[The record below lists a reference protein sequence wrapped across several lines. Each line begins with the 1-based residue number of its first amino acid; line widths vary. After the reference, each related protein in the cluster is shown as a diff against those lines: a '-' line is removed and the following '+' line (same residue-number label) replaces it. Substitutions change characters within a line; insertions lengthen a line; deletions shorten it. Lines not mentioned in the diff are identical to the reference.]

1 MFNKPALLSA
11 VTLTTALLATAGLT
25 VLSTTAALAAEQA
38 SVQSNEKRT
47 FNVAAGNL
55 ATALNQFGRQAGI
68 LLSFSPELAA
78 PYKTSGLRGDYK
90 ISEGLQILLR
100 GTPLSVV
107 QQSDTSYRLTQSSDK
122 SADLPVVTVT
132 GQHTSLSAYDPIES
146 YHAERGTS
154 ATKTN
159 ASIFDTP
166 QSISVV
172 TQQQLINRGV
182 KTVTQALQYTPSLS
196 VPYGYDTRYDWFS
209 LRGFDAKNQVYRDG
223 LLIPTSTYGL
233 PRADSYALERVEVIR
248 GPSSVT
254 YGQAQPGGLVNLVS
268 KRPTEETLRELRL
281 SAGSDDFFELAGD
294 FSGKVDDEGKLLY
307 RLTFVGNDGNSE
319 VDYNDSRRKMVAPS
333 LTWNISDDTQL
344 TVLALEQHDEQTY
357 SFNSHFSPALLKTFS
372 AFKGGT
378 KVYDREFGFFDGE
391 KDFNNFDRDY
401 RSVGY
406 EFSHTFNDTW
416 SFRQNTRY
424 DHVNLDF
431 KALGISR
438 NILASD
444 LTKGIQGREASRRKE
459 DLNAFAVDN
468 QLLAHFDS
476 GKLTHDVLIGLDWRY
491 SDSTE
496 KNFSGTVSAINYLN
510 PVYGSA
516 VGNLSLSNKKDVY
529 SRQTGLY
536 IQDQLAYENW
546 RLLIGGRYDWVK
558 NDVDVDF
565 SNNTAN
571 DADKSAEDFSGRVGL
586 LYKFDNG
593 LSPYISY
600 SESFNLVTSTDV
612 EGNLFDPEKAKQY
625 EVGVKYE
632 PKNIDGFISL
642 AAFDLTKDDYVI
654 TEYDLSGTNNISRQ
668 VGEVNSTG
676 IEIEA
681 GLELTEQLKLSAAY
695 SYVDARIT
703 KSPNS
708 WEKDRLIPNQPR
720 QTASVWLD
728 YTQTSGVLKGLGMG
742 AGLRYIGES
751 TYIGRDN
758 LSPISGNQSVDI
770 ETGGYTL
777 TDASLRY
784 DFDDVRLALNV
795 SNLFDR
801 EYTTTC
807 TDLVCYF
814 GDGRRVTASAT
825 YNW

>member
-11 VTLTTALLATAGLT
+11 VTLTTALLAAAGLT
-25 VLSTTAALAAEQA
+25 VLSTTSALAAEQVSA
-38 SVQSNEKRT
+38 QSNEKRT
-47 FNVAAGNL
+47 FNVAAGDL

-78 PYKTSGLRGDYK
+78 PYKTSGLKGDYK

-132 GQHTSLSAYDPIES
+132 GQHTSLSAYDPIDS

-268 KRPTEETLRELRL
+268 KRPTEETLHELRL

-344 TVLALEQHDEQTY
+344 TVLALEQHDKQTY
-357 SFNSHFSPALLKTFS
+357 SFNSHFSPTLLKTFS
-372 AFKGGT
+372 AFKGGA

-391 KDFNNFDRDY
+391 EDFNNFDRDY

-406 EFSHTFNDTW
+406 EFSHAFNDTW

-496 KNFSGTVSAINYLN
+496 KNFSGTASAINYLN

-642 AAFDLTKDDYVI
+642 AAFDLIKDDYVI

-676 IEIEA
+676 IEIEV

-708 WEKDRLIPNQPR
+708 WEKDSLIPNQPR
-720 QTASVWLD
+720 QTASVWPD

-814 GDGRRVTASAT
+814 GDGRRVIASAT

>member
-11 VTLTTALLATAGLT
+11 MTLTTALLATAGVTL
-25 VLSTTAALAAEQA
+25 LSTTPVLAAEQTSA
-38 SVQSNEKRT
+38 QSDKKIS
-47 FNVAAGNL
+47 FNVSAGDL

-68 LLSFSPELAA
+68 LLSFSPELTAA
-78 PYKTSGLRGDYK
+78 YKTSGLKGKYP
-90 ISEGLQILLR
+90 INEGLQTLLR

-107 QQSDTSYRLTQSSDK
+107 QQSETSYRLTKSNDK

-132 GQHTSLSAYDPIES
+132 GQQTSFSAYDPIES
-146 YHAERGTS
+146 YSAERSAS

-172 TQQQLINRGV
+172 TQKQLVNRGV

-196 VPYGYDTRYDWFS
+196 VPFGYDTRYDWFS
-209 LRGFDAKNQVYRDG
+209 LRGFDAKSQVYRDG

-268 KRPTEETLRELRL
+268 KRPTEDTLRELRL

-307 RLTFVGNDGNSE
+307 RLAFVGNDANSE
-319 VDYNDSRRKMVAPS
+319 VDYNDAKRKMVAPS

-344 TVLALEQHDEQTY
+344 TVLAVEQHDEQTY
-357 SFNSHFSPALLKTFS
+357 SFNTHFTSNVLNYFS
-372 AFKGGT
+372 RNFGGAE
-378 KVYDREFGFFDGE
+378 VFDREFGFFDGE
-391 KDFNNFDRDY
+391 EDFNKFDRDY

-406 EFSHTFNDTW
+406 EFSHAFNDTW
-416 SFRQNTRY
+416 SFKQNLRY
-424 DHVNLDF
+424 DEVELDYRTLNSALPGTNLV
-431 KALGISR
+431 AGTLGRS
-438 NILASD
+438 
-444 LTKGIQGREASRRKE
+444 ASRIHE
-459 DLNAFAVDN
+459 DLHALAVDN
-468 QLLAHFDS
+468 QLLSHFNTGS
-476 GKLTHDVLIGLDWRY
+476 ISHDVLIGLDWRY
-491 SDSTE
+491 SQADEENYTGTASTI
-496 KNFSGTVSAINYLN
+496 SYIN
-510 PVYGSA
+510 PEYGSP
-516 VGNLSLSNKKDVY
+516 VGSLSLSRDRDIY
-529 SRQTGLY
+529 SRQTGIY

-558 NDVDVDF
+558 NDVDVNFTD
-565 SNNTAN
+565 STDV

-586 LYKFDNG
+586 VYKFDNG
-593 LSPYISY
+593 LSPYVSY

-612 EGNLFDPEKAKQY
+612 NGKLFDPEKAKQY

-632 PKNIDGFISL
+632 PQNMDGFISL
-642 AAFDLTKDDYVI
+642 AVFDLTKDDYVI
-654 TEYDLSGTNNISRQ
+654 TEYDAFNSNGVSRQ

-676 IEIEA
+676 VEIEA
-681 GLELTEQLKLSAAY
+681 GLELSEQLKLSAAY

-703 KSPNS
+703 ESPNS
-708 WEKDRLIPNQPR
+708 WEKDSLIPNQPR
-720 QTASVWLD
+720 QTASLWLD
-728 YTQTSGVLKGLGMG
+728 YTQTTGVLKGLGMG
-742 AGLRYIGES
+742 AGVRYVGES
-751 TYIGRDN
+751 TYIGTDS
-758 LSPISGNQSVDI
+758 LSTSTVDI

-777 TDASLRY
+777 TDASIRY

-807 TDLVCYF
+807 NDLVCYF
-814 GDGRRVTASAT
+814 GDGRRVIASAT

>member
-11 VTLTTALLATAGLT
+11 VTLTTALLAAAGLT
-25 VLSTTAALAAEQA
+25 VLSTSAALAAEQVSA
-38 SVQSNEKRT
+38 QSNEKRT

-78 PYKTSGLRGDYK
+78 PYKTSGLRGEYK
-90 ISEGLQILLR
+90 ISEGLQALLR

-107 QQSDTSYRLTQSSDK
+107 QQSDTSYRLTQRSDK

-344 TVLALEQHDEQTY
+344 TVLALEQHDKQTY
-357 SFNSHFSPALLKTFS
+357 SFNSHFTSHLLNYFS
-372 AFKGGT
+372 RNFGGA

-406 EFSHTFNDTW
+406 EFSHAFNDSW
-416 SFRQNTRY
+416 SFKQNLRY
-424 DHVNLDF
+424 DDVNLDF
-431 KALGISR
+431 KAMGSALAGTNLVAGTLGRS
-438 NILASD
+438 
-444 LTKGIQGREASRRKE
+444 ASRVRE
-459 DLNAFAVDN
+459 DLHAVAVDN
-468 QLLAHFDS
+468 QLLSNFNTGS
-476 GKLTHDVLIGLDWRY
+476 ITHDVLIGLDWRY
-491 SDSTE
+491 SQADE
-496 KNFSGTVSAINYLN
+496 KNYSGTASTISYIN
-510 PVYGSA
+510 PVYGKA
-516 VGNLSLSNKKDVY
+516 VGNLSLSRDRDIY

-546 RLLIGGRYDWVK
+546 RLLVGGRYDWVK
-558 NDVDVDF
+558 NDVDVNFTKNSDV
-565 SNNTAN
+565 

-600 SESFNLVTSTDV
+600 SESFNLVTKTDKN
-612 EGNLFDPEKAKQY
+612 GGLFDPEKAKQY

-632 PKNIDGFISL
+632 PQNIDGFISL
-642 AAFDLTKDDYVI
+642 AVFDLTKDDYVI
-654 TEYDLSGTNNISRQ
+654 TEYDAVNVNGVSRQ

-676 IEIEA
+676 VEIEA
-681 GLELTEQLKLSAAY
+681 GLDLSEQLKITAAY

-708 WEKDRLIPNQPR
+708 WEKDSLLPNQPR

-728 YTQTSGVLKGLGMG
+728 YTQTSGVLKGLGIG
-742 AGLRYIGES
+742 AGLRYVGES
-751 TYIGRDN
+751 TYIGKDT
-758 LSPISGNQSVDI
+758 LSTSTVDI

-814 GDGRRVTASAT
+814 GDGRRVIASAT

>member
-11 VTLTTALLATAGLT
+11 MTLTTALLATAGVTL
-25 VLSTTAALAAEQA
+25 LSTTPVLAAEQA
-38 SVQSNEKRT
+38 LAQSDKKIT
-47 FNVAAGNL
+47 FNVSAGDL

-68 LLSFSPELAA
+68 LLSFSPELTAA
-78 PYKTSGLRGDYK
+78 YKTSGLNGKYP
-90 ISEGLQILLR
+90 INEGLQTLLR

-107 QQSDTSYRLTQSSDK
+107 KQSETSYRLTQSNDK

-132 GQHTSLSAYDPIES
+132 GQQTSFSAYDPIES
-146 YHAERGTS
+146 YSAERSAS

-172 TQQQLINRGV
+172 TQQQLVNRGV

-209 LRGFDAKNQVYRDG
+209 LRGFDAKSQVYRDG

-268 KRPTEETLRELRL
+268 KRPTEETLRELRF

-307 RLTFVGNDGNSE
+307 RLTFVGNDANSE
-319 VDYNDSRRKMVAPS
+319 VDYNDSERKMVAPS
-333 LTWNISDDTQL
+333 LTWNIDDDTQL
-344 TVLALEQHDEQTY
+344 TVLAVEQHDEQTY
-357 SFNSHFSPALLKTFS
+357 SFNTHFTSHVLNYFSDLF
-372 AFKGGT
+372 GGAE
-378 KVYDREFGFFDGE
+378 VFDREFGFFDGE
-391 KDFNNFDRDY
+391 EDFNNFDRDY

-406 EFSHTFNDTW
+406 EFSHAFNDTW
-416 SFRQNTRY
+416 SFKQNLRY
-424 DHVNLDF
+424 DEVELDLKTLNSALAGTNLV
-431 KALGISR
+431 AGTLGRSATRI
-438 NILASD
+438 
-444 LTKGIQGREASRRKE
+444 REELHAV
-459 DLNAFAVDN
+459 AVDN
-468 QLLAHFDS
+468 QLLSHFNTGS
-476 GKLTHDVLIGLDWRY
+476 ISHDVLIGLDWRY
-491 SDSTE
+491 SQADEENYTGTASTI
-496 KNFSGTVSAINYLN
+496 SYIN
-510 PVYGSA
+510 PEYGSS
-516 VGNLSLSNKKDVY
+516 VGSLSLSRDRDIY
-529 SRQTGLY
+529 SRQTGIY
-536 IQDQLAYENW
+536 IQDQLAYKNW

-558 NDVDVDF
+558 NDVDVNFTNSTDV
-565 SNNTAN
+565 

-586 LYKFDNG
+586 VYKFDNG
-593 LSPYISY
+593 VSPYVSY
-600 SESFNLVTSTDV
+600 SESFNLVTTTDV
-612 EGNLFDPEKAKQY
+612 NGNLFDPEKAKQY

-632 PKNIDGFISL
+632 PQNMDGFISL
-642 AAFDLTKDDYVI
+642 AVFDLTKDDYVI
-654 TEYDLSGTNNISRQ
+654 TEYDAFNSNGVSRQ

-676 IEIEA
+676 VEIEA
-681 GLELTEQLKLSAAY
+681 GLELSEQLKLSAAY

-703 KSPNS
+703 ESPNS
-708 WEKDRLIPNQPR
+708 WEKDSLIPNQPR
-720 QTASVWLD
+720 QTASLWLD
-728 YTQTSGVLKGLGMG
+728 YTQTTGVLKGLGMG
-742 AGLRYIGES
+742 AGVRYVGES
-751 TYIGRDN
+751 TYIGTDS
-758 LSPISGNQSVDI
+758 LSTSTVDI

-777 TDASLRY
+777 TDASIRY

-814 GDGRRVTASAT
+814 GDGRRVIASAT

>member
-11 VTLTTALLATAGLT
+11 MTLTTALLATAGVTL
-25 VLSTTAALAAEQA
+25 LSTTPVLAAEQTSA
-38 SVQSNEKRT
+38 QSDKKIS
-47 FNVAAGNL
+47 FNVSAGDL

-68 LLSFSPELAA
+68 LLSFSPELTAT
-78 PYKTSGLRGDYK
+78 YKTSGLKGNYP
-90 ISEGLQILLR
+90 INEGLQTLLR

-107 QQSDTSYRLTQSSDK
+107 QQSETSYRLTQSNDK

-132 GQHTSLSAYDPIES
+132 GQQTSFSAYDPIES
-146 YHAERGTS
+146 YSAERSAS

-172 TQQQLINRGV
+172 TQQQLVNRGV

-209 LRGFDAKNQVYRDG
+209 LRGFDAKTQVYRDG

-268 KRPTEETLRELRL
+268 KRPTEDTLRELRL

-307 RLTFVGNDGNSE
+307 RLAFVGNDANSE
-319 VDYNDSRRKMVAPS
+319 VDYNDAKRKMVAPS
-333 LTWNISDDTQL
+333 LTWNISDATQL
-344 TVLALEQHDEQTY
+344 TVLAVEQHDEQIY

-372 AFKGGT
+372 DFNGGA

-391 KDFNNFDRDY
+391 EDFNNFDRDY

-406 EFSHTFNDTW
+406 EFSHAFNDTW

-424 DHVNLDF
+424 DEVDLDF
-431 KALGISR
+431 KALGISQ
-438 NILASD
+438 NVFATD
-444 LTKGIQGREASRRKE
+444 LTRGIQGREASRKKE
-459 DLNAFAVDN
+459 ELNAFAVDN
-468 QLLAHFDS
+468 QLLAHFDT
-476 GKLTHDVLIGLDWRY
+476 GKVSHDLLIGLDWRY
-491 SDSTE
+491 SDKAE
-496 KNFSGTVSAINYLN
+496 KNFTGTATAINYLN
-510 PVYGSA
+510 PEYGST
-516 VGNLSLSNKKDVY
+516 VGNLSLSSDKDIY

-536 IQDQLAYENW
+536 IQDQLAYKNW

-558 NDVDVDF
+558 NDVDVNF
-565 SNNTAN
+565 PNNAN
-571 DADKSAEDFSGRVGL
+571 DADQSAEDFSGRVGL
-586 LYKFDNG
+586 VYKFDNG
-593 LSPYISY
+593 LSPYVSY
-600 SESFNLVTSTDV
+600 SESFNLVASTDA

-625 EVGVKYE
+625 ELGVKYE
-632 PKNIDGFISL
+632 PRNMDGFISL

-681 GLELTEQLKLSAAY
+681 GLELTQQLKLSAAY

-708 WEKDRLIPNQPR
+708 WEKDSLIPNQPR
-720 QTASVWLD
+720 QTASLWLD
-728 YTQTSGVLKGLGMG
+728 YTKTSGVLKGLGMG

-758 LSPISGNQSVDI
+758 LSPLSGNQSVDI

-777 TDASLRY
+777 TDASIRY

-814 GDGRRVTASAT
+814 GDGRRVIASAT